1 MDALWTIIFS
11 GVMYLQAGLLFL
23 VRPLH
28 ALGPVFTIAVL
39 AVATAFLAR
48 FLTRRCKTKR
58 YRQLEEEFAYWYDVK
73 QQALAAD
80 DADPKKAKALG
91 ITIDKARL
99 NEVYYNFFFEGL
111 LNNLLTMYIPIF
123 SMLAFVNYT
132 YHPEALKEMFGR
144 PQLFFLTFPGGGQ
157 QAVSPVFWFVVC
169 VISVYL
175 LAFAARLLRR
185 REKGGGAL

>member
-1 MDALWTIIFS
+1 MDALWTVIFS
-11 GVMYLQAGLLFL
+11 GIMHMQAGILLL

-28 ALGPVFTIAVL
+28 HLGPVFTIAVL
-39 AVATAFLAR
+39 AIATALLAR

-58 YRQLEEEFAYWYDVK
+58 YRQLEEEFAYWYNVK
-73 QQALAAD
+73 QKALAAE
-80 DADPKKAKALG
+80 DADPKKAKEMG

-132 YHPEALKEMFGR
+132 YHPEALQEMFGR
-144 PQLFFLTFPGGGQ
+144 PQLFFLALPDGGE
-157 QAVSPVFWFVVC
+157 QAVGAVFWFVIC
-169 VISVYL
+169 VSLVYIS
-175 LAFAARLLRR
+175 AFASSLLR
-185 REKGGGAL
+185 KGGKGPGAL